1 MCGRCTRSAAGIS
14 SPLEIASA
22 NSMKTSLDRADTSSL
37 PLFIISWLL
46 QSFIQLQQHTVSPP
60 MFQTGLKRGK
70 TTFVCKTS
78 PNHIR
83 CTLDTIGTAPVLEG
97 MTCNLP
103 GHFVSLVLGLV
114 FDSVLPFTPHNPKSL
129 HNFFGGGGFFLRNT
143 GLCGVMGQCVSHIM
157 HQNPTSIF

>member
-1 MCGRCTRSAAGIS
+1 
-14 SPLEIASA
+14 
-22 NSMKTSLDRADTSSL
+22 
-37 PLFIISWLL
+37 
-46 QSFIQLQQHTVSPP
+46 

-129 HNFFGGGGFFLRNT
+129 HNFFGGGGVLFEKHWVVWGHGTMCQSYYAPEPNFNILRMLNLRLNAKSNVGEYSRVVQICDMRKVFLSDVVTLNIERK
-143 GLCGVMGQCVSHIM
+143 
-157 HQNPTSIF
+157 F